1 MGIRF
6 KTRGAETPD
15 DNAAGVNESLLT
27 YFKFLHVSAVAKTNE
42 WLDSE
47 QRPWKPCFIGQAKR
61 CERTTRHHRLEIDN
75 VCNLFCQVYSV
86 KNLTVRVL
94 NA

>member
-27 YFKFLHVSAVAKTNE
+27 YFKFLHMSAVAKNNE

-47 QRPWKPCFIGQAKR
+47 QRPWKPFFIGQAKR

-75 VCNLFCQVYSV
+75 VCNTFRQVYHV
-86 KNLTVRVL
+86 KNLTARLL

>member
-27 YFKFLHVSAVAKTNE
+27 YFKFLHVSAVAKN
-42 WLDSE
+42 
-47 QRPWKPCFIGQAKR
+47 
-61 CERTTRHHRLEIDN
+61 
-75 VCNLFCQVYSV
+75 
-86 KNLTVRVL
+86 
-94 NA
+94 